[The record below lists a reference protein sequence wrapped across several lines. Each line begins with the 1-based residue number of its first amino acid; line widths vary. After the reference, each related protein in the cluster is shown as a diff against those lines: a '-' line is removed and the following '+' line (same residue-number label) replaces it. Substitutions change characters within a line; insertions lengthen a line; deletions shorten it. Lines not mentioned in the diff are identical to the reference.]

1 MTFGQKER
9 LSIAAGMTTT
19 RERLDTWTLSK
30 GVGDGRMSGHAA
42 EQLSAGVPIAV
53 PGSVLGVLVER
64 GIVADVTVDGT
75 EQELEWVSSCSW
87 IYRTE
92 VPRQGKGAGT
102 RLIFEGVDTL
112 ATIRVDGE
120 AVLATDDMFHSWVVD
135 LGADEGSGSWTVEVE
150 FQPALPVATAAES
163 SAPFPRADM
172 YEIPYNQVRKMACS
186 FGWDWGPVTNTAG
199 LWREV
204 VLERTPRGRID
215 RALLEGTW
223 DGGAVLRGT
232 VNCEGEL
239 ADIAVEVRDA
249 VGDLVESGSFTV
261 VGGTCGI
268 ELRVPQASQWNV
280 AGRGEQP
287 LYSVVLIATTEDGL
301 AVDTVT
307 RRLGFRLLE
316 LIQTRD
322 DIGESFAFH
331 VNGARVWARGFNWI
345 PADVLPERVTRY
357 QIRGLISD
365 VAATGANMLR
375 VWGGGVIESDDFFD
389 ACDELG
395 ILVWQDFSFACAAY
409 PEDDIQATRVTLEVE
424 DAVERVGYRPSLAL
438 WCGCNENLWGHE
450 DWGWKDTL
458 GEDGPWGA
466 RLYFEVI
473 PDALSRLDPH
483 RPYVPGSPFSAD
495 RSAHPNDQTMGT
507 THHWDT
513 WNLID
518 YSEFENKRS
527 RFASEFGWQ
536 APSSWPTLVAAI
548 GGVPSG
554 AKDERLPRLQKA
566 FEGAQSLARGIQEHF
581 GTDDDAGAEW
591 YLKAQI
597 VQARAIRAGVGRF
610 RSLHDTCS
618 GALWWQFNDCW
629 PGFSWSVEDVNG
641 RRKLSYFA
649 AREVMAA
656 RAVIPT
662 ADGSPHALTLVNDL
676 AEPWVGDVTV
686 TVINAQGSILLR
698 TETATT
704 VPADGFLVV
713 GPEALPE
720 GACAVVVDAG
730 DLRAARWIVPDRDIP
745 SFTAE
750 ARLKAIRDDSG
761 AWRVTVSV
769 SSLVRDLV
777 LLTELHPLLAE
788 ARVSTQLLVLLPGEE
803 ATFVVTGAAKGAI
816 SGDDWGRLLKAGNP
830 LSVVAGEA

>member
-1 MTFGQKER
+1 MT
-9 LSIAAGMTTT
+9 SIQQDSLRRNAAVTT
-19 RERLDTWTLSK
+19 RERVESWTLIQ
-30 GVGDGRMSGHAA
+30 GADRGETPDEGADDLFG
-42 EQLSAGVPIAV
+42 GVPVSV
-53 PGSVLGVLVER
+53 PGSVLAVLVER

-75 EQELEWVSSCSW
+75 EQEMEWVSDCPW
-87 IYRTE
+87 IYRAQ
-92 VPRQGKGAGT
+92 VPRRGEGAGT

-120 AVLATDDMFHSWVVD
+120 VVLTTDDMFHEWVVD

-150 FQPALPVATAAES
+150 FQPALPVANAAEAS
-163 SAPFPRADM
+163 QPFPRADM

-199 LWREV
+199 LWRAV
-204 VLERTPRGRID
+204 VVERTPRGRID
-215 RALLEGTW
+215 RALLDGAW
-223 DGGAVLRGT
+223 AGGAVLRGT
-232 VNCEGEL
+232 AKCEGDV
-239 ADIAVEVRDA
+239 AAIAVEVRDH
-249 VGDLVESGSFTV
+249 VGDLVESGSLSL
-261 VGGTCGI
+261 VGGECEI
-268 ELRVPQASQWNV
+268 ELRVPRALQWNV
-280 AGRGEQP
+280 IGRGEQP
-287 LYSVVLIATTEDGL
+287 LYSVVLIATSDDG
-301 AVDTVT
+301 VVIDTVT
-307 RRLGFRLLE
+307 RRLGFRRLE
-316 LIQTRD
+316 LVQTPD
-322 DIGESFAFH
+322 DTGASFAFH
-331 VNGARVWARGFNWI
+331 VNGSRVWARGFNWI
-345 PADVLPERVTRY
+345 PADVLPERVTRDKV
-357 QIRGLISD
+357 RALIAD

-409 PEDDIQATRVTLEVE
+409 PEDDNQAARVTREVE
-424 DAVERVGYRPSLAL
+424 DAVERVGYRSSLAL

-466 RLYFEVI
+466 RLYFDVI
-473 PDALSRLDPH
+473 PSALSRLDPH
-483 RPYVPGSPFSAD
+483 RPYVPGSPFSID

-513 WNLID
+513 WNQID
-518 YSEFENKRS
+518 YAEFESKRS

-548 GGVPSG
+548 GGAPTG
-554 AKDERLPRLQKA
+554 ASDDRLPRLQKA
-566 FEGAQSLARGIQEHF
+566 FEGAQSLARGIKEHF

-597 VQARAIRAGVGRF
+597 VQARAVRAGVGRF

-676 AEPWVGDVTV
+676 SDPWIVDVTV
-686 TVINAQGSILLR
+686 RVVGAEGAVLSKTEASTV
-698 TETATT
+698 
-704 VPADGFLVV
+704 VPADGFVV
-713 GPEALPE
+713 IAADAVPE

-730 DLRAARWIVPDRDIP
+730 DIRAARWIVGDLAV
-745 SFTAE
+745 SSSTGQT
-750 ARLKAIRDDSG
+750 RLKAIRDDAGVWS
-761 AWRVTVSV
+761 VTVRA

-777 LLTELHPLLAE
+777 LLTELHPLLAD
-788 ARVSTQLLVLLPGEE
+788 ARVSTQLLVVLPDEE
-803 ATFVVTGAAKGAI
+803 VTFVVTGAMSGSI
-816 SGDDWGRLLKAGNP
+816 SEEEWASLLKASTA
-830 LSVVAGEA
+830 LSVDTAVF